1 MYKLGLT
8 GGIATGKSTVSD
20 YLRQQN
26 IPVIDADAVSH
37 DVLNTDQRV
46 LTDLRETFGDNIF
59 IDGKLSRPQLG
70 KIVFGNLKALD
81 KLNKITHPRIFE
93 RINEIAEELA
103 LAGNTF
109 IVYDLPLLLES
120 PSPVTFDGIM
130 VVTTNADHQLKRLMA
145 RNNLSPEDAQKRIDS
160 QMPIA
165 EKVKLADFVINND
178 GSIDETYNQVQ
189 QVLEQ
194 ITHA

>member
-165 EKVKLADFVINND
+165 EKVKLADFVIDND

>member
-37 DVLNTDQRV
+37 DVLNTDEHV
-46 LTDLRETFGDNIF
+46 LADLRETFGDNIF